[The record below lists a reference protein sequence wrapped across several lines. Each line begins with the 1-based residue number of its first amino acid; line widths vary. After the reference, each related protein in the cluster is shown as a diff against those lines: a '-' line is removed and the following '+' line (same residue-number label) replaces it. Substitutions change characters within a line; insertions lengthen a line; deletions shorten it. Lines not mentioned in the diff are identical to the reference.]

1 MIELLINAIEV
12 VLWVVLGVIVVQHVL
27 GPILVW
33 RSERVPAPYEFPPME
48 VSTFLHQQTPEVQ
61 AALAQLEAL
70 GFVPAA
76 ASALEKSNVKA
87 GFLLLQHGT
96 ELASAMLVIASHAK
110 GSIHY
115 AEFTQIFTDGT
126 MLDVFS
132 SPTASIYPTDTKT
145 LKYRFPGMPISELY
159 GAFTKINARLQQ
171 HKTPTR
177 TLEIGGELT
186 DLARKMDL
194 ELAGLVKRGYY
205 TPSADRSQY
214 QLTLKGACLFT
225 WRLVWPWKP
234 LLNYIELAWAR
245 RALAAMQLSA

>member
-1 MIELLINAIEV
+1 MMIELLSGVIEI
-12 VLWVVLGVIVVQHVL
+12 VLWVVLGVIAAQHVL

-33 RSERVPAPYEFPPME
+33 RSERVPASYNFPPME
-48 VSTFLHQQTPEVQ
+48 VSTFLRQQTPEVQ

-70 GFVPAA
+70 GFAPAA
-76 ASALEKSNVKA
+76 ASVLEKSNVKA

-96 ELASAMLVIASHAK
+96 ELASAMLVVASHAK

-132 SPTASIYPTDTKT
+132 CPTASIYPTDTKT
-145 LKYRFPGMPISELY
+145 LKYRFPGMAISELY
-159 GAFTKINARLQQ
+159 GTFVKINTRLQQ

-177 TLEIGGELT
+177 TLEIGDELT
-186 DLARKMDL
+186 DLAQKMNLDV
-194 ELAGLVKRGYY
+194 AGLVKRGYY

-214 QLTLKGACLFT
+214 RLTLKGACLFT

-234 LLNYIELAWAR
+234 LFNYFELARAR
-245 RALAAMQLSA
+245 RALAEM